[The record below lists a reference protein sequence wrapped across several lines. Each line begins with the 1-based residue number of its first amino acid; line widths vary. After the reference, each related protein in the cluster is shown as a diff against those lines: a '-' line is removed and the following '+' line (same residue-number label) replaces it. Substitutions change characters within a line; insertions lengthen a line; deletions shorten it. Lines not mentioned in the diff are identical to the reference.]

1 MNSVQGTTT
10 DAASTAGAPASGTRR
25 GLIVGLGAVVLGGAT
40 AIGAATPAD
49 AAVVA
54 KSSSSGSIRQARL
67 VRDLAG
73 VKASDGE
80 LIAVA
85 GYSVPG
91 DAGDLVYRGASRFD
105 GKPNGGT
112 VIAGKNGTVWLLQHS
127 GTVDFRQFGVFG
139 PDKPADD
146 ALDAMVGDP
155 AVSRIEAHTDLNFV
169 RRHTFTRSGLELDF
183 GDHLMTTEGIAA
195 NTYDNPFGAVMFF
208 SGTVTKDVQVATL
221 TEAVPDLGDIFPVAD
236 ASWFAVDSW
245 YAADVNALSG
255 RWEKELQKLV
265 QVTQIVDQ
273 THIRV
278 NYKNGWPLAEGRTIT
293 WTRVEP
299 VQNIRIS
306 NLVFRGKGTDQY
318 TGSHPIAF
326 EYAVRCDVERVVG
339 SLTFWPLIM
348 RRWNTFYSTIEC
360 TLSNPTS
367 VTYGGAGYLT
377 QQIYCLYGYVANCHT
392 SNARHLNDFTA
403 SAYSMVENCHGDGDD
418 QGPFVTH
425 GQYEHDLTY
434 TGNSG
439 LMTFA
444 NSGAAWGSAAK
455 RITVRKH
462 VCSWFVAR
470 VRITDLTLEDVKVIG
485 KPSLAGSGMLWINA
499 DGAQLTGCT
508 ADSTLVITQ
517 SSSASSRPTVI
528 RDSWFRFAAPG
539 NLTDASVKAP
549 VLFDATTLENVGGV
563 KILGAGDVTFR
574 DSRLGAAAG
583 ADALQT
589 SSANT
594 RFEGTVLDG
603 VSVLAAGTAAQT
615 VEVVGGSRVSGAG
628 GTGIGRGGSAA
639 VTVLFADSTFARSDN
654 GGAHVSLTGGTNHYR
669 ASGCRFDGGKLELS
683 AAGFGSGSTL
693 LHTANVET
701 SVKRVGFPDDSDRV
715 ITAGN
720 ISV

>member
-1 MNSVQGTTT
+1 MNSLQ
-10 DAASTAGAPASGTRR
+10 GTRR
-25 GLIVGLGAVVLGGAT
+25 GMIVGLGAVVLGGA
-40 AIGAATPAD
+40 GALGAVSPAD
-49 AAVVA
+49 AAVAA
-54 KSSSSGSIRQARL
+54 KNDSSGSLRQART

-73 VKASDGE
+73 IKAPDGE
-80 LIAVA
+80 LVAVA
-85 GYSVPG
+85 GYSTPG
-91 DAGDLVYRGASRFD
+91 DAGDLVYRGASRFT

-112 VIAGKNGTVWLLQHS
+112 VIAGKNGTVWLLQHA

-139 PDKPADD
+139 PDKNADD
-146 ALDAMVGDP
+146 ALDAMVADP

-169 RRHTFTRSGLELDF
+169 RRHVFTRSGLDLDF
-183 GDHLMTTEGIAA
+183 GGHLMTAEGIEA
-195 NTYDNPFGAVMFF
+195 NSTDNPFGAVLFF
-208 SGTVTKDVQVATL
+208 TGVVSKDAQVATL
-221 TEAVPDLGDIFPVAD
+221 TETIPDLGDIFQVAD

-265 QVTQIVDQ
+265 QVTQIVDA

-278 NYKNGWPLAEGRTIT
+278 NYKNGWPLKAGRTIT

-306 NLVFRGKGTDQY
+306 NLVFRGKGTDPI
-318 TGSHPIAF
+318 TGAHPIAF
-326 EYAVRCDVERVVG
+326 EYAVRCDVEKVVG

-418 QGPFVTH
+418 EGPFVTH

-508 ADSTLVITQ
+508 ADSTLVISQ

-539 NLTDASVKAP
+539 NLTDASVTVP
-549 VLFDATTLENVGGV
+549 VLFDGTTLENVGGM
-563 KILGAGDVTFR
+563 KILGTGDITFR
-574 DSRLGAAAG
+574 GSTLTAPAG
-583 ADALQT
+583 ADAVQT
-589 SSANT
+589 SSART
-594 RFEGTVLDG
+594 RFSGSTIDG
-603 VSVLAAGTAAQT
+603 VSVVVAGGAAQT
-615 VEVVGGSRVSGAG
+615 VEVTGGSTVTGAG
-628 GTGIGRGGSAA
+628 GTALGRGGSAA
-639 VTVLFADSTFARSDN
+639 LTVLLADSTFARSEA

-683 AAGFGSGSTL
+683 TAAFGSGSTL

-701 SVKRVGFPDDSDRV
+701 SVKRVGFPDDSDRIV
-715 ITAGN
+715 TAGN
-720 ISV
+720 IAV